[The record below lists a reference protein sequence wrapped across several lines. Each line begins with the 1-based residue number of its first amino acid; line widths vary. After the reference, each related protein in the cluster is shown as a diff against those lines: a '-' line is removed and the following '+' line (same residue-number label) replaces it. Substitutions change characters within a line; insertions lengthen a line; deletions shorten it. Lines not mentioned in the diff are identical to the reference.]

1 MLCGLLANHSVRAQ
15 LTEDDRAR
23 LISGV
28 EAAEKNLDPA
38 QLPNVQDAKDGVLE
52 SVAEVRKYF
61 EGHTDP
67 ANRDA
72 WLRYLKMDPLVDAI
86 NEKKPANEIA
96 REATLLHNRLLGMT
110 PGLELTAL
118 RRLRSSTMQLY
129 DALLFGQPEKSVAS
143 IGSLLN
149 LIAKRIATVS
159 ENPTPEEFTYLSD
172 RIALV
177 AASQLAPQVVQDF
190 RRTFGKP
197 NLAILVGRP
206 LVEKAIQ
213 RDVVRTR
220 PVNDCILGTHLTG
233 TATLTGVVTASLVPS
248 VGDARVQLLFNG
260 NVVSN
265 NRGYNKPV
273 RLRTIG
279 NGDVTISRSM
289 TVNADGIEFGSADT
303 TVLLNTKIQC
313 IQHPLKLVR
322 NIAWKTARRQK
333 AQADQIAT
341 DRMKVQ
347 VAREFEGETGK
358 VSPMTL
364 NDLLDRAAPTLR
376 RLSLSDPTQSWSST
390 EQAIAIDSVFRGDD
404 QLSAVMPR
412 PRIPESFDAAVQ
424 IHESAIENAFTTV
437 LAGRTLDDKRL
448 NELLEKVGLAPDEQ
462 ASEGGSS
469 ETETEEEDV
478 EQDPFEIAFSR
489 SRPVV
494 FEARDQV
501 VRLGLRGTRFVQG
514 SRVLNSVIEITAT
527 YLPTKLDD
535 GSIVLQRQGKVEVN
549 FPGKKPLTFG
559 QTAKRPVI
567 VKAFSKL
574 FPQTVLDRALKVPT
588 TAKIESLRGTEY
600 RPHLVDTQHGW
611 LSIAIR

>member
-15 LTEDDRAR
+15 LTDDDRAR
-23 LISGV
+23 LIRGV
-28 EAAEKNLDPA
+28 ETAVENLDPA
-38 QLPNVQDAKDGVLE
+38 QLPNVQDAKDRVLE
-52 SVAEVRKYF
+52 SVAAVRQYF
-61 EGHTDP
+61 EGHADP
-67 ANRDA
+67 SNRDA
-72 WLRYLKMDPLVDAI
+72 WLRYLKLDPLVDAI
-86 NEKKPANEIA
+86 NERKPANQIA
-96 REATLLHNRLLGMT
+96 REATSLHNRLLGMT

-118 RRLRSSTMQLY
+118 CRLRSSTVQLY

-149 LIAKRIATVS
+149 LVAKRIATVS
-159 ENPTPEEFTYLSD
+159 ANPTPEEFTELSA

-177 AASQLAPQVVQDF
+177 DASQLAPKVVQDF

-197 NLAILVGRP
+197 NVAILVGKP
-206 LVEKAIQ
+206 LVGNAIQ

-273 RLRTIG
+273 RLRTVG
-279 NGDVTISRSM
+279 NGDVTILRSM
-289 TVNADGIEFGSADT
+289 TVNANGIEFGSADT

-333 AQADQIAT
+333 PQADQIAT
-341 DRMKVQ
+341 ERMKVQ
-347 VAREFEGETGK
+347 VAREFERETGK

-412 PRIPESFDAAVQ
+412 PPIAESFDAAVQ
-424 IHESAIENAFTTV
+424 LHESAIENAFTTV
-437 LAGRTLDDKRL
+437 LAGRTLDEKRL

-462 ASEGGSS
+462 AVDEGSTEIETDEDSEP
-469 ETETEEEDV
+469 EA
-478 EQDPFEIAFSR
+478 FEIAFSK
-489 SRPVV
+489 SRPVI
-494 FEARDQV
+494 FEARNQT
-501 VRLGLRGTRFVQG
+501 VRLGLRGTRFAQG
-514 SRVLNSVIEITAT
+514 TRVLNSVIEITAT

-535 GSIVLQRQGKVEVN
+535 GSIVLQRRGNVEVN

-559 QTAKRPVI
+559 QTARRPVI
-567 VKAFSKL
+567 VKTFSKL

-600 RPHLVDTQHGW
+600 RPHLVDAQNGW

>member
-1 MLCGLLANHSVRAQ
+1 
-15 LTEDDRAR
+15 
-23 LISGV
+23 
-28 EAAEKNLDPA
+28 
-38 QLPNVQDAKDGVLE
+38 VQDAKDRVLE
-52 SVAEVRKYF
+52 SVAAVRQYF
-61 EGHTDP
+61 EGHADP
-67 ANRDA
+67 SNRDA
-72 WLRYLKMDPLVDAI
+72 WLRYLKLDPLVDAI
-86 NEKKPANEIA
+86 NERKPANQIA
-96 REATLLHNRLLGMT
+96 REATSLHNRLLGMT

-118 RRLRSSTMQLY
+118 CRLRSSTVQLY

-149 LIAKRIATVS
+149 LVAKRIATVS
-159 ENPTPEEFTYLSD
+159 ANPTPEEFTELSA
-172 RIALV
+172 RIALLD
-177 AASQLAPQVVQDF
+177 ASQLAPKVVQDF

-197 NLAILVGRP
+197 NVAILVGKP
-206 LVEKAIQ
+206 LVGNAIQ

-273 RLRTIG
+273 RLRTVG
-279 NGDVTISRSM
+279 NGDVTILRSM
-289 TVNADGIEFGSADT
+289 TVNANGIEFGSADT

-333 AQADQIAT
+333 PQADQIAT
-341 DRMKVQ
+341 ERMKVQ
-347 VAREFEGETGK
+347 VAREFERETGK

-412 PRIPESFDAAVQ
+412 PPIAESFDAAVQ
-424 IHESAIENAFTTV
+424 LHESAIENAFTTV
-437 LAGRTLDDKRL
+437 LAGRTLDEKRL

-462 ASEGGSS
+462 AVDEGSTEIETDEDSES
-469 ETETEEEDV
+469 EA
-478 EQDPFEIAFSR
+478 FEIAFSK
-489 SRPVV
+489 SRPVI
-494 FEARDQV
+494 FEARNQT
-501 VRLGLRGTRFVQG
+501 VRLGLRGTRFAQG
-514 SRVLNSVIEITAT
+514 TRVLNSVIEITAT

-535 GSIVLQRQGKVEVN
+535 GSIVLQRRGNVEVN

-559 QTAKRPVI
+559 QTARRPVI
-567 VKAFSKL
+567 VKTFSKL
-574 FPQTVLDRALKVPT
+574 FPQTVLDRDLKVPT

-600 RPHLVDTQHGW
+600 RPHLVDAQNGW